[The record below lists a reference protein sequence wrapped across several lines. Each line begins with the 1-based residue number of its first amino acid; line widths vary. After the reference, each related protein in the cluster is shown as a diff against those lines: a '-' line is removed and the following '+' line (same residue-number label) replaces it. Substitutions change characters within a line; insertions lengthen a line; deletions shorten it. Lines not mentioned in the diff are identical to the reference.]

1 MRGIRTIA
9 LAILPLAAAAW
20 GCSAD
25 RYGPE
30 DGDALT
36 YDTGSEEDLV
46 PLEAPEDTATDIV
59 ATPDAP
65 SIDGCQGSCM
75 TQADCADDEIFCN
88 DRLVCNMEFMCCI
101 AEPACPDAG
110 VTCVETTCVEELRRC
125 VENPLDADNDGFQAA
140 DDGGS
145 ACAGGTDCDDAE
157 AAVHPGAA
165 EACDE
170 VDNDCDLAVDEDAWG
185 ADGQAVLLSEGFT
198 LDAALGALAD
208 GRWAAAWV
216 ERGSDGA
223 RVHVAVMSDPDEPPV
238 TAVLADSLGAEETAI
253 ATTTSGDILV
263 FWIEGGQR
271 LEVETLRESG
281 GLQQDAPVALLD
293 EAALGSGISDLSV
306 VLEPPGGR
314 ARIFFRGAMDG
325 NPEVYMTVVDVPV
338 PDAAIAAP
346 VRVSH
351 AAEFSGYPAAAA
363 SDAVTIVA
371 WEDGRDGNKEI
382 YVAAVDSTDG
392 TVGRETRLT
401 AAPGDSQRPSVA
413 AVAGTFRVVWMD
425 EIEGAFTVMA
435 STLDGE
441 GRPEGHAAAMAG
453 PSEARF
459 YPWVSPDARGTAAP
473 DQVMIAY
480 TAGQEHTIGLTVAG
494 SASEEIQPGLTV
506 HTATMKVKLPIVSIG
521 EERRGLLWVEYTYDA
536 SQLRFMILR
545 CG

>member
-1 MRGIRTIA
+1 MRGIGTIA
-9 LAILPLAAAAW
+9 PALPLLAAAAAW

-25 RYGPE
+25 RNGPE
-30 DGDALT
+30 EGDAET
-36 YDTGSEEDLV
+36 YDLPEEDPI
-46 PLEAPEDTATDIV
+46 PLEAPDAAMDDISLSDTPV
-59 ATPDAP
+59 WP
-65 SIDGCQGSCM
+65 SGCLG
-75 TQADCADDEIFCN
+75 DCSPEGDCPNDEIFCN
-88 DRLVCNMEFMCCI
+88 GALRCDFSQMCCVLD
-101 AEPACPDAG
+101 EACPDAG
-110 VTCVETTCVEELRRC
+110 LTCIETTCVEELRRC
-125 VENPLDADNDGFQAA
+125 VENPLDADNDGFLAM

-145 ACAGGTDCDDAE
+145 ACEGGTDCNDAE

-185 ADGQAVLLSEGFT
+185 ADGQDVLLSEGFT
-198 LDAALGALAD
+198 LDAALDVLPD

-216 ERGSDGA
+216 ERGGDGA
-223 RVHVAVMSDPDEPPV
+223 RVHVAVMSTPEDPPM
-238 TAVLADSLGAEETAI
+238 TAVLADSLGAQETAI

-263 FWIEGGQR
+263 FWIEGGPR
-271 LEVETLRESG
+271 LEFETLRESG
-281 GLQQDAPVALLD
+281 GLLQDAPVTLLD
-293 EAALGSGISDLSV
+293 EAALGSAISDLFV
-306 VLEPPGGR
+306 VLEPPGAR
-314 ARIFFRGAMDG
+314 ARVFFRGAMDG
-325 NPEVYMTVVDVPV
+325 NPEVYMTDVAVPV
-338 PDAAIAAP
+338 PDAGPSTP

-363 SDAVTIVA
+363 SDGVTLVA

-382 YVAAVDSTDG
+382 YVAAVDGTDG

-401 AAPGDSQRPSVA
+401 AAPGDSQRPTVA

-441 GRPEGHAAAMAG
+441 GRPEGRAAAMAG
-453 PSEARF
+453 PTEARF

-480 TAGQEHTIGLTVAG
+480 TTGQEHTIGLTVAG
-494 SASEEIQPGLTV
+494 SSSDEIQPGLTV
-506 HTATMKVKLPIVSIG
+506 HTATMKVKLPVVSAG